1 MPQIEFADFKGM
13 PNPVTHSLL
22 TPAQKKALFWLALAA
37 ALLTLQLLLA
47 PVLAPFV
54 VAAALAYV
62 LLPVV
67 TRLQQRCPRWWPR
80 WLTVL
85 VVELL
90 LLVVLSGVVLLLV
103 PIVLTELPRIRD
115 QLPVVVQGAQE
126 RVLPWLAQWGIRI
139 EGLNQDHLREWLT
152 HYVQANVQTMLG
164 SALAS
169 LRLGGSVVVAVVGNA
184 MLIPVVLYYLLL
196 DGPQFVER
204 LHDLLPAG
212 YRSAVRSFLDECHAV
227 LSQYLH
233 GQLLVMGS
241 LALYYSIALML
252 GGLDLAWPIG
262 TFTGLAV
269 FVPYVGFGLGLVL
282 ALLSA
287 VLQFGADGML
297 YPLALVGGVY
307 GLGQVLESFV
317 LTPRLVGERIGLHPL
332 GVIFALLA
340 FAQLMGFV
348 GVLVALPASA
358 VLLVALRRLRSWYR
372 ASGLHGS

>member
-1 MPQIEFADFKGM
+1 MLPS
-13 PNPVTHSLL
+13 PLL
-22 TPAQKKALFWLALAA
+22 TPAQKKALFWLALVAV
-37 ALLTLQLLLA
+37 LLTLQHLLA

-62 LLPVV
+62 LHPLV
-67 TRLQQRCPRWWPR
+67 TRLQQRSPRWWPR

-90 LLVVLSGVVLLLV
+90 LLVLLFGVVCLLV

-115 QLPVVVQGAQE
+115 QLPPMLQRVQDSL
-126 RVLPWLAQWGIRI
+126 LPWLAQWGIKVDGAVLD
-139 EGLNQDHLREWLT
+139 EATLRDWMANYL
-152 HYVQANVQTMLG
+152 QANVQTMLA

-169 LRLGGSVVVAVVGNA
+169 LRLGGSVAVAVVGNA
-184 MLIPVVLYYLLL
+184 MLIPVVLYYLLQ

-204 LHDLLPAG
+204 LHDLLPTA
-212 YRSAVRSFLDECHAV
+212 YRDAVHSFLEECHSV

-233 GQLLVMGS
+233 GQVLVMGS
-241 LALYYSIALML
+241 LALYYSVALML

-269 FVPYVGFGLGLVL
+269 FVPYIGFGLGLVL

-287 VLQFGADGML
+287 LLQFGADGML
-297 YPLALVGGVY
+297 YPLLLVGCVY
-307 GLGQVLESFV
+307 GLGQVVESFF

-332 GVIFALLA
+332 GVIFALMA

-358 VLLVALRRLRSWYR
+358 VLLVALRRLRQWYQ
-372 ASGLHGS
+372 ASSLHQE